1 MLISVGTLTFMY
13 VFFTF
18 AYQGAV
24 KKGALL
30 AHGDN
35 ALAYIVQQLV
45 GSPWDKVMIVAVLF
59 SVVGATQTALVSGA
73 RIAFAMGGDG
83 TLPRALGKSHPVH
96 KTPAVATLL
105 FAVLALIVL
114 FVYVLGS
121 ASVQDS
127 FTNVISSVGLM
138 FALFYAA
145 TGAGMA
151 VYYRKLALRSV
162 RASSS

>member
-1 MLISVGTLTFMY
+1 M
-13 VFFTF
+13 
-18 AYQGAV
+18 
-24 KKGALL
+24 
-30 AHGDN
+30 
-35 ALAYIVQQLV
+35 
-45 GSPWDKVMIVAVLF
+45 
-59 SVVGATQTALVSGA
+59 
-73 RIAFAMGGDG
+73 
-83 TLPRALGKSHPVH
+83 H

-162 RASSS
+162 RGFLELIIVPGASAIFLLWVVVKSVPGLGGWWSPVLKLAYIMIGIGGLLMIWARARNQTDYFSRPIEAYDPDTARDE